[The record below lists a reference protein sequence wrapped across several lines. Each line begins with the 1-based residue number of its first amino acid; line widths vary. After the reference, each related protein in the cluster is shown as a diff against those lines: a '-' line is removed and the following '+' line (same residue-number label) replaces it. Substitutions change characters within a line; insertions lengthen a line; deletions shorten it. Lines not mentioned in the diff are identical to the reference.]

1 MFNHS
6 LRRFGRWPYDAMGA
20 DFIGHRWGAEMTEF
34 AAGVLSH
41 TTAILLA
48 TVITFVITLVVSKIL
63 EVRKRRIAM
72 EQTKAA
78 IAEARRRAREDVK
91 REFRQKYEAAL
102 PTLARALGK
111 MILAPMKD
119 DDVESHARAIV
130 QTRDEMRKTIS
141 NLNDL
146 LNSEIDVLQRLL
158 REAEKGKVVRRE
170 EILKTI
176 KTLQITWSE
185 GKVERIQIALRR
197 LLAENG
203 LAEISGDESQPA

>member
-1 MFNHS
+1 M
-6 LRRFGRWPYDAMGA
+6 P
-20 DFIGHRWGAEMTEF
+20 EF
-34 AAGVLSH
+34 VGGVLSH
-41 TTAILLA
+41 TVAILLA
-48 TVITFVITLVVSKIL
+48 AVITFVITLGVSKIL
-63 EVRKRRIAM
+63 EGRRGLISKKQAI
-72 EQTKAA
+72 AA
-78 IAEARRRAREDVK
+78 IEEARWRAREDVK
-91 REFRQKYEAAL
+91 KEFRQKYEAAL
-102 PTLARALGK
+102 PALARSLAKL
-111 MILAPMKD
+111 ILTPMKD

-170 EILKTI
+170 DILKTI

-203 LAEISGDESQPA
+203 LSEISGDEPQSA